1 MFQVEK
7 PLYPTGLSHTSLLQR
22 YNLECIPCMMG
33 EVGGRYEAVLWVFI
47 VISGFGHAGG
57 GLCSLNCGDVKSTDA
72 AGLA

>member
-1 MFQVEK
+1 
-7 PLYPTGLSHTSLLQR
+7 
-22 YNLECIPCMMG
+22 MMG

-47 VISGFGHAGG
+47 VVSGFGHAGG